1 MSTNQEFLRIAILEI
16 FYEIMDG
23 DTVNPISLEDLNK
36 FVYLHNE
43 DAIIDRGIEW
53 TWQHLIA
60 STRKYLVDSSLL
72 KRDKVDGITLY
83 TLVG

>member
-43 DAIIDRGIEW
+43 DEINDRDINW

-60 STRKYLVDSSLL
+60 SARKHLVDANLL
-72 KRDKVDGITLY
+72 KRDKVDGITFY